1 MDRDRGGERKGGGG
15 GRSRLRD
22 ESVLHRT
29 GEYPPLSSSL
39 FLLRLL
45 PLPIPLSLSLSLSS
59 LPRSPSRGSSTDTR
73 RSQPCRCAPCAR
85 RVPVSGHHRGPTTF
99 PRPLSLP
106 SLCRHGRAGR
116 SGRVRAYFTRVCLPP
131 RASTRAAAFPFRQT
145 RTTSSTPSLSISS
158 SRLFSPV
165 RS

>member
-45 PLPIPLSLSLSLSS
+45 PLPISLSLLSPSLSV
-59 LPRSPSRGSSTDTR
+59 SRLLHRYEAISTV
-73 RSQPCRCAPCAR
+73 AVCAR
-85 RVPVSGHHRGPTTF
+85 RVPVSGQRREPTTF
-99 PRPLSLP
+99 PRRLSLP

-131 RASTRAAAFPFRQT
+131 RASTRAAAFPFRET